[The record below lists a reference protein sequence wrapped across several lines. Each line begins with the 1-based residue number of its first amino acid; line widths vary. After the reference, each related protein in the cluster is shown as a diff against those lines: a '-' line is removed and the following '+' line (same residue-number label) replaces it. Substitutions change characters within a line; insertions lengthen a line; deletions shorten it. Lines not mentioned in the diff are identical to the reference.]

1 MEYYDQQRLV
11 ATYYYALQCVC
22 MCIYKHA
29 HAWMDAN
36 DYM

>member
-1 MEYYDQQRLV
+1 MKYYDQQRLV
-11 ATYYYALQCVC
+11 ATYYYAFQCVC
-22 MCIYKHA
+22 ICVYKHA